1 MGCISVSISAVCD
14 FSGSRIPRSGMAEPL
29 VMQLGCVI
37 GGIVIILL
45 SEYKKVSLH
54 PCVFADTWF

>member
-1 MGCISVSISAVCD
+1 
-14 FSGSRIPRSGMAEPL
+14 MAEPL
-29 VMQLGCVI
+29 VMQLGCVV
-37 GGIVIILL
+37 GGIVVIILL